1 VSGCATVELPVL
13 LHDTTIG
20 RNAVIR
26 NAIIDPGFDFS
37 VLSAMPPRAW

>member
-13 LHDTTIG
+13 LHNTTIG

-26 NAIIDPGFDFS
+26 NAITDPGFNF
-37 VLSAMPPRAW
+37 LC